1 MRARVRVCACACVCV
16 CVRYHG
22 HVTEGVDD
30 PEDEVLDLVRQYVL
44 AERELLGDG
53 GQAAGRLRQLEHLGE
68 GLLDQSGAPLVRRP
82 EVVRDR
88 LEVAR
93 LCANAIVCRV
103 VSCTTCVVCR
113 VCRVW

>member
-1 MRARVRVCACACVCV
+1 MCVRACVA

-30 PEDEVLDLVRQYVL
+30 PEDQVLDLVRQYIL

-53 GQAAGRLRQLEHLGE
+53 GQAAGRLRQLEHLGK
-68 GLLDQSGAPLVRRP
+68 GLLDQPGAPLVRRP

-93 LCANAIVCRV
+93 LCVCDRV
-103 VSCTTCVVCR
+103 SCVVCGK
-113 VCRVW
+113 V